1 MIVFNF
7 EVQFL
12 QLVRHEVHLRDNQ
25 GHITPL
31 AWRRRFRGGVPVPA
45 APSDAEVALHG
56 GEHIF
61 GVGGEHAVFLMEIAI
76 ACCSAIAFRQSSL
89 ARRMAAKRVA

>member
-1 MIVFNF
+1 MIVFDF

-12 QLVRHEVHLRDNQ
+12 QLICNEVHLRDDQ
-25 GHITPL
+25 SHIAPL
-31 AWRRRFRGGVPVPA
+31 AWLRRFRGGVPVPA

-61 GVGGEHAVFLMEIAI
+61 GVGGEHAVILMEIAI
-76 ACCSAIAFRQSSL
+76 ACCSAITFRQSSL